1 MWWLKRKIDQVADNA
16 NEAWK
21 QAAYRRVRD
30 LSRTRQWF
38 TSEDV
43 LTWLDQRGYKTKDKR
58 ALGAI
63 MQHYQRDGWIA
74 PAGWTTARRK
84 ERHNAPVRRWESQI
98 YGFYEEI

>member
-1 MWWLKRKIDQVADNA
+1 MRWFQKQIDQVAENA

-21 QAAYRRVRD
+21 KAAYRRVRD
-30 LSRTRQWF
+30 LAKTRQWF

-63 MQHYQRDGWIA
+63 MQHYQKDGWIA
-74 PAGWTTARRK
+74 PAGWTTAKRR
-84 ERHNAPVRRWESQI
+84 ERHYAPIRRWESLR
-98 YGFYEEI
+98 YGFEEGK